1 MSSTR
6 GNLHALIILMYCF
19 FFVKQIVAVLTALVL
34 LDDDISTIPILL
46 LGRDV
51 ETSCAL

>member
-1 MSSTR
+1 MSSAR
-6 GNLHALIILMYCF
+6 SNLPALITLLYF
-19 FFVKQIVAVLTALVL
+19 FFVKQIAAVLTTLVL

-46 LGRDV
+46 FGRDM